1 LFGRFGPLEI
11 HDRGTLL
18 LFSDS
23 LSRHLGEY
31 TLVGGAR
38 NSNPEIRSMPLILD

>member
-1 LFGRFGPLEI
+1 LEI

-23 LSRHLGEY
+23 LRRGILRTSGSR
-31 TLVGGAR
+31 R
-38 NSNPEIRSMPLILD
+38 RPERHSTDLP

>member
-1 LFGRFGPLEI
+1 VKDAQANTVSRQGRTQKALFGRFGPLEI

-23 LSRHLGEY
+23 LSTHFGE
-31 TLVGGAR
+31 
-38 NSNPEIRSMPLILD
+38 

>member
-1 LFGRFGPLEI
+1 VSRQGRAQKALFGRFGPLEI

-23 LSRHLGEY
+23 LSKTLGE
-31 TLVGGAR
+31 
-38 NSNPEIRSMPLILD
+38 